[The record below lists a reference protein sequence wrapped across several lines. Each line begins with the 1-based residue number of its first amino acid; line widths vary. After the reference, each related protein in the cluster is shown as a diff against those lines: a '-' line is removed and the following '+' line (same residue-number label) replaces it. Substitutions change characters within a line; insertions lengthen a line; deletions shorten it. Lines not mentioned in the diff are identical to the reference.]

1 MRCFRYSTAGPLPVP
16 SLHYSFAPVARN
28 VHSLVAR
35 APCGDARR
43 ARADVVPGLF
53 VPSWLA
59 RPRRHPHTGGTQVSK
74 RMASIDIIADEYVDR
89 AAALDPLLA
98 TSAGIADT
106 MVRCRTSARTALP
119 RGPSWTA

>member
-1 MRCFRYSTAGPLPVP
+1 M
-16 SLHYSFAPVARN
+16 
-28 VHSLVAR
+28 
-35 APCGDARR
+35 
-43 ARADVVPGLF
+43 
-53 VPSWLA
+53 
-59 RPRRHPHTGGTQVSK
+59 SK